1 MKKTEL
7 YGNLLVL
14 FTTFIY
20 GVNTPVM
27 KTMMPEW
34 IDGWALSTVRQ
45 VFAAVM
51 FWITSF
57 FIPSQKIAGKHLIYM
72 VAGGFFGLA
81 MNQIPYALG
90 LTLSSPVDSS
100 IIRSATPIVV
110 IVLALLVYRQA
121 VTARLIFSVLL
132 GIAGAVLIILLGGNA
147 SGGKPHLSGNLL
159 VVTGVVSYSLYLVL
173 IRPVAGIYHPVHIM
187 KWMFLSASL
196 ITLPLSFSH
205 ILEAK
210 AFSAATDWS
219 VIGRLAYSCVF
230 ATYIAYL
237 LNVAALKYITPTRE
251 SLYSYLQPVVAT
263 TVAVILGQDRLSWV
277 DPAALLLI
285 FTSFYLLTFDK
296 KKIRSQKSA

>member
-14 FTTFIY
+14 LTTFIY
-20 GVNTPVM
+20 GINTPIL

-34 IDGWALSTVRQ
+34 MDAWAISTVRQ

-51 FWITSF
+51 FWISSL
-57 FIPSQKIAGKHLIYM
+57 FIPYQKIEGKHLIYM

-100 IIRSATPIVV
+100 IIRSATPIMV
-110 IVLALLVYRQA
+110 IILALIIYKQK
-121 VTARLIFSVLL
+121 VTVKLILSVLL
-132 GIAGAVLIILLGGNA
+132 GIAGALLIILLGGGA
-147 SGGKPHLSGNLL
+147 TKGTSHLSGNLL
-159 VVTGVVSYSLYLVL
+159 VVVGVFSYSLYLVL
-173 IRPVAGIYHPVHIM
+173 IKPVAGKYHTIHIM

-196 ITLPLSFSH
+196 ITLPLSFPH
-205 ILEAK
+205 IIAAK
-210 AFSAATDWS
+210 AFSSATNWT
-219 VIGRLAYSCVF
+219 VIARLLYSCIF

-237 LNVAALKYITPTRE
+237 VNVIALKYITPTRE

-263 TVAVILGQDRLSWV
+263 TVAIILGQDKLSWV
-277 DPAALLLI
+277 DPISLLLI
-285 FTSFYLLTFDK
+285 FVSFYLLTFDK
-296 KKIRSQKSA
+296 KKIPQKKDA